1 MIHSLKIQ
9 KKSYDDMMANKCN
22 ICPGKHNTVGYH
34 STKIS
39 DEPVKYY
46 LPTTAKKPY
55 CIPLKRKA
63 NFEGR

>member
-1 MIHSLKIQ
+1 MI
-9 KKSYDDMMANKCN
+9 ANKCN

-46 LPTTAKKPY
+46 LPTTDEEPF

>member
-1 MIHSLKIQ
+1 
-9 KKSYDDMMANKCN
+9 MMANKCN